1 MSPGNVVAQQGRRL
15 VHVHHQYVHVAIIV
29 EIAEGTAATR
39 VRRADP
45 GARLLNQFLKPPV
58 AQIAERSEEHTSEL
72 QSLTNLVCRLL
83 LEKKK
88 NKTDYTNSMQSTKS
102 STSTIPGLTRA
113 QILGTKALIRS
124 P

>member
-45 GARLLNQFLKPPV
+45 AARLLNQFLKPPV
-58 AQIAERSEEHTSEL
+58 AQIAENQPGCLEGIGR
-72 QSLTNLVCRLL
+72 QLL
-83 LEKKK
+83 PDLGI
-88 NKTDYTNSMQSTKS
+88 NA
-102 STSTIPGLTRA
+102 PGSDK
-113 QILGTKALIRS
+113 QVGNEIIIEMKDSRS
-124 P
+124 PPYISRLHTYARPSILVED